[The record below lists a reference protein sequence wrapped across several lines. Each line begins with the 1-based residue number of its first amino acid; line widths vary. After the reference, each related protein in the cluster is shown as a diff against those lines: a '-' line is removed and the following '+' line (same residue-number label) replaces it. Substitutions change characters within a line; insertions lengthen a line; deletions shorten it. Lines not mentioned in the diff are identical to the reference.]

1 MEAKKKVEYYKI
13 HKSIYDYKKERER
26 ELQNELVLLEKIM
39 PIYSKEDIIQ
49 IKNGNMQP
57 VLQFNSLTRPNS
69 ASHRV
74 LMRDTDPLNNLKRRF
89 YRNSNKPLGQ
99 KESKGGLSKLLDED
113 YYSKRK
119 TTTIKELNKDLE
131 TQGLLSAQ
139 KKKKK
144 QQIMERM
151 RMKIGGDAAENSM
164 FKSDIDLNED
174 DQVIMETEE
183 ED

>member
-1 MEAKKKVEYYKI
+1 VLWRPPVTAANQKKVLKCSQSQSDVKYKSTGFEYFEKHLGMEAKKKVEYYKI

-89 YRNSNKPLGQ
+89 YRNSNKPLG
-99 KESKGGLSKLLDED
+99 
-113 YYSKRK
+113 
-119 TTTIKELNKDLE
+119 
-131 TQGLLSAQ
+131 
-139 KKKKK
+139 
-144 QQIMERM
+144 
-151 RMKIGGDAAENSM
+151 
-164 FKSDIDLNED
+164 
-174 DQVIMETEE
+174 
-183 ED
+183 